1 MSDKCFNICY
11 SRVFSVLKVYTKL
24 INTMLHIQVLYKSK
38 VLVNTTFLNKYY
50 YLNDILW
57 QEGFLIDFAQKKTT
71 DKFVRKF
78 LIISAYLFS
87 ERLVFDKVIRIY
99 SDIVLFVVGRQASY
113 DFNNVANML
122 LFLLTLVSVSLLT
135 FVVFSLIIIK

>member
-1 MSDKCFNICY
+1 M
-11 SRVFSVLKVYTKL
+11 FSVIKFYNKSLST
-24 INTMLHIQVLYKSK
+24 ILHLQVLYKIK

-50 YLNDILW
+50 YVNDLLW
-57 QEGFLIDFAQKKTT
+57 QEGFLIDFAQKKTA

-99 SDIVLFVVGRQASY
+99 SDIVLFVSGNKTIY
-113 DFNNVANML
+113 DFNSIANML
-122 LFLLTLVSVSLLT
+122 LFLLVLISVLLLT
-135 FVVFSLIIIK
+135 FVIFFLSVCST